1 MVSHKPKLIPD
12 LFHSDSRAFLLLTR
26 FWFTREGLCMTRV
39 RSLLSMRGMLLGY
52 SFKARPNSCA
62 LGITGSVMTI
72 GLSISGCLHSKN
84 QFDGREQDLLVQ
96 RFGLRPL

>member
-26 FWFTREGLCMTRV
+26 FWFIRERLCMTR
-39 RSLLSMRGMLLGY
+39 LLSMSGIFLGY
-52 SFKARPNSCA
+52 SFKPRPNSRA
-62 LGITGSVMTI
+62 LGIAGSVMTN
-72 GLSISGCLHSKN
+72 GLSVNGCSHSKN
-84 QFDGREQDLLVQ
+84 QFDGTEQDLLVQ